1 MSDQQSGSS
10 SSAVLT
16 SPTPFPQQQ
25 KPPLLRRCSM
35 SEPHLDIVP
44 HFLKEEKSVH
54 PFDRV
59 LSGLFDKGSTF
70 SVNSTDSVDHH
81 YSAKSD
87 RHDHLFSPTNQQQ
100 LTKGKS
106 AIGMMSNGAAVAP
119 SSADGLLRKSATSA
133 SALYSS
139 SPQHGTT
146 ANHFPTI
153 PEDHGLTMSAG
164 RDKMPQT
171 AAAASPPKSGFMNF
185 FGTGGFLSRPVTHTP
200 EENYRLIMALD
211 R

>member
-10 SSAVLT
+10 VLT
-16 SPTPFPQQQ
+16 SPTAFPQQQ

-87 RHDHLFSPTNQQQ
+87 RHDHLFSPANQQH

-106 AIGMMSNGAAVAP
+106 AIGMMSNSAAVAP

-139 SPQHGTT
+139 SPQHGMTP
-146 ANHFPTI
+146 NHFPTI
-153 PEDHGLTMSAG
+153 PEDQGLTMSAG
-164 RDKMPQT
+164 RDKMPQAT
-171 AAAASPPKSGFMNF
+171 ASPPKSGFMNF